1 MKSGYVMLLY
11 SAALSGC
18 DVSNDLAFFKQSAWQ
33 PALRCVTLTAP
44 MDGADISDLV
54 PVGDSAFAAVFPN
67 EREVITYNRAM
78 QPTHRL
84 QLETHGPRGVRNAV
98 SAAVSDTLL
107 FVADDAAN
115 VIKKFDRDGRER
127 GVVQLSFVPRRLRLS
142 GGQLLVTPLVAGTVP
157 PHLLFAIKADRAVP
171 LGAPIARYQDIGV
184 NTLANM
190 ASLAVFPGRV
200 VLLHEMVVPFG
211 YAFDW
216 SRRKHLNRF
225 AVPLAEE
232 VRERVRRLPKE
243 PITEKNV
250 NELTVVAFAAAA
262 SLDDGHTY
270 YVTRIGDGHRR
281 SFRKLLVD
289 LDSKMQLH
297 TVYPI
302 NVHPHHMVFLS
313 QPRAIVAVDAGSNWF
328 ECKLPD

>member
-1 MKSGYVMLLY
+1 MKSGYLMLLY
-11 SAALSGC
+11 CATLSGC
-18 DVSNDLAFFKQSAWQ
+18 DVSNDLAFFKESAWQ
-33 PALRCVTLTAP
+33 PALRCVTRPAP
-44 MDGADISDLV
+44 MEGADISDLI
-54 PVGDSAFAAVFPN
+54 PVGDSAFAAVFPG

-84 QLETHGPRGVRNAV
+84 RMETYGPRGVRNAV

-107 FVADDAAN
+107 FVADDAGN
-115 VIKKFDRDGRER
+115 VIRKFDRDGRER
-127 GVVQLSFVPRRLRLS
+127 GVIQLSFVPRRLRLS
-142 GGQLLVTPLVAGTVP
+142 GGQLLVTPLVAGAVP
-157 PHLLFAIKADRAVP
+157 SHLLFAVNGDKAET
-171 LGAPIARYQDIGV
+171 LGAPIAPYQDIGV

-190 ASLAVFPGRV
+190 ASLAVFPRRV

-211 YAFDW
+211 YVFDG
-216 SRRKHLNRF
+216 SRRNQFNRF
-225 AVPLAEE
+225 AVPLADD

-270 YVTRIGDGHRR
+270 YVTRIGDGHRQ
-281 SFRKLLVD
+281 SYRKLLVE

-297 TVYPI
+297 AVYPM

-313 QPRAIVAVDAGSNWF
+313 HPRAIVVVDAASNWF
-328 ECKLPD
+328 ECRVP